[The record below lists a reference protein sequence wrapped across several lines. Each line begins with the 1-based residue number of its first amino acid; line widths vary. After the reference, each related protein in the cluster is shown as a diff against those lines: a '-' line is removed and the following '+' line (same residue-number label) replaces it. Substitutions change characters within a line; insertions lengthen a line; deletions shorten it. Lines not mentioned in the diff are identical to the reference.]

1 MRRQKI
7 NVRVVDSSE
16 CWPEVDGGGMNSALD
31 FPMAKLPKVVQL
43 KHATREEKDCLV
55 TMAKRAGGDG
65 REH

>member
-1 MRRQKI
+1 MD
-7 NVRVVDSSE
+7 VRVANNSE
-16 CWPEVDGGGMNSALD
+16 CWPEVDAGGGGMNPALD

-55 TMAKRAGGDG
+55 TMVKRAGGDG